1 MFEFDK
7 YDPKLHREKPAT
19 PAMSYAPADDVAGI
33 AFLHWGEHC
42 VECAAPACYSSCD
55 LYQPRADNRCR
66 RFAFGA
72 YKNPAF
78 RSMRGYGVE
87 VSFKKWAKI
96 EAFGDTA
103 IHPVE
108 SVLRWER
115 MAETGA
121 PIVDALGRIIKAAS
135 GKRVWG
141 ELAYTATEKL
151 TRRLNTRGSAGP
163 QPEAFLL
170 EVYNPTEG
178 EIRLQVIFG
187 VSIDDASRNDRQAPM
202 VPPSINTLAL
212 RPGYSRHEIGA
223 QAFCA
228 ILDRGVPFK
237 ITMVPE
243 ADDNGR
249 LVFLSADL
257 VRFKPRPS
265 SDVANGTDARK
276 IKCVVWDLDNTLW
289 KGTLVEGDEVALNPG
304 ILELLKYFDERGILL
319 SVVSKNDFDPAWKK
333 LQQFGVAEYF
343 LYPQIDWLPKSRKIR
358 SIAKQLNIGIDTFAF
373 IDDNQFELDEV
384 SGAIPELLP
393 LRFDCNRVESL
404 KSDPRFQ
411 GSVTEE
417 SRARR
422 KMYQQQVTREKE
434 EQGFGDDYRGFLA
447 SCGIVLE
454 IGGYSDRDDERV
466 AELVQRTNQLN
477 FSGRKYSREEFQK
490 ISADSAFGK
499 YVLRVSDKYGSYGTV
514 GFCLVKTGPEALEVL
529 DFMLSCRVQSK
540 FIEQALFSHLLAHH
554 NPAGA
559 KTIWVNF
566 KKTDRNTPAHN
577 VLRAIG
583 FQPCDA
589 ARDGFDHGSDGV
601 GKGMIL
607 RTAEPLKCDFIE
619 VRCSTSSDAIASEP
633 NCATGST
640 ANGSAL

>member
-19 PAMSYAPADDVAGI
+19 LALNYEPADDVAAI

-55 LYQPRADNRCR
+55 LYQPRSDMRCR

-72 YKNPAF
+72 YKNPSF
-78 RSMRGYGVE
+78 PSMRGYGVE

-103 IHPVE
+103 VHPVDA
-108 SVLRWER
+108 VLRWER
-115 MAETGA
+115 MVEAGA
-121 PIVDALGRIIKAAS
+121 PIANVVGHLVKTAT
-135 GKRVWG
+135 GKRAWD
-141 ELAYTATEKL
+141 EAAYIATEKL
-151 TRRLNTRGSAGP
+151 TRRLNARGSNGP
-163 QPEAFLL
+163 QAEAFLL

-187 VSIDDASRNDRQAPM
+187 VSIDDVTRNGQEPPL
-202 VPPSINTLAL
+202 VPPSINTVVLP
-212 RPGYSRHEIGA
+212 PGYSRHEIGA
-223 QAFCA
+223 QAFHQ

-243 ADDNGR
+243 ADGNGR

-257 VRFKPRPS
+257 VRFKPRH
-265 SDVANGTDARK
+265 AGADARK

-289 KGTLVEGDEVALNPG
+289 KGTLVEGDDVVLNPG
-304 ILELLKYFDERGILL
+304 IAELLKHLDERGILL

-333 LQQFGVAEYF
+333 LREFGVAEYF
-343 LYPQIDWLPKSRKIR
+343 LYPQIDWLPKSQKIKN
-358 SIAKQLNIGIDTFAF
+358 IARNLNIGIDTFAF

-384 SGAIPELLP
+384 ASVIPELLP
-393 LRFDCNRVESL
+393 INFNANQIAALQ
-404 KSDPRFQ
+404 SDPRFQ

-417 SRARR
+417 SRQRR
-422 KMYQQQVTREKE
+422 KMYQQQVAREKE
-434 EQGFGDDYRGFLA
+434 EQGFGDDYLGFLA
-447 SCGIVLE
+447 SCGIELE
-454 IGGYSDRDDERV
+454 IGGYSEHDSERV

-477 FSGRKYSREEFQK
+477 FSGRKYSRDELQNV
-490 ISADSAFGK
+490 IANPTLGK

-514 GFCLVKTGPEALEVL
+514 GFCLVKDKPDTVEVL

-540 FIEQALFSHLLAHH
+540 FVEQALFSHLLAHH
-554 NPAGA
+554 NPGGA
-559 KTIWVNF
+559 KAIWVNF

-577 VLRAIG
+577 VLRTIG
-583 FQPCDA
+583 FQSCDA
-589 ARDGFDHGSDGV
+589 ARDRIDS
-601 GKGMIL
+601 GMIL
-607 RTAEPLKCDFIE
+607 RTAVPLKCDFIA
-619 VRCSTSSDAIASEP
+619 VRCSAPEGAIAYDENARTNDAEARAS
-633 NCATGST
+633 S
-640 ANGSAL
+640 NGFHG

>member
-7 YDPKLHREKPAT
+7 YDPKLHHGKPAAPT
-19 PAMSYAPADDVAGI
+19 MSYAPADDVAGL

-42 VECAAPACYSSCD
+42 VECAAPACYASCD
-55 LYQPRADNRCR
+55 LYQARSDNRCR
-66 RFAFGA
+66 RFVFGA

-115 MAETGA
+115 MAEAGA
-121 PIVDALGRIIKAAS
+121 PIADAIGRVVKSAT

-151 TRRLNTRGSAGP
+151 TRRLSARGSNGL
-163 QPEAFLL
+163 QPDAFLL
-170 EVYNPTEG
+170 EVYNPTEA
-178 EIRLQVIFG
+178 EIRLQVIFT
-187 VSIDDASRNDRQAPM
+187 VSLDDVAGNGHPPPM
-202 VPPSINTLAL
+202 VPPSTNTLAL
-212 RPGYSRHEIGA
+212 PQGYSRHEIGA
-223 QAFCA
+223 AAFRA
-228 ILDRGVPFK
+228 ILERGVPFK

-243 ADDNGR
+243 ADGNGR

-257 VRFKPRPS
+257 VRFKPRAVS
-265 SDVANGTDARK
+265 ADARK

-304 ILELLKYFDERGILL
+304 IAELLKYFDERGILL
-319 SVVSKNDFDPAWKK
+319 SVVSKNDFDLAWKK
-333 LQQFGVAEYF
+333 LQEFGVAEYF
-343 LYPQIDWLPKSRKIR
+343 LYPQIDWLPKSQKIR
-358 SIAKQLNIGIDTFAF
+358 NIAKSLNIGIDTFAF
-373 IDDNQFELDEV
+373 IDDNRFELDEV
-384 SGAIPELLP
+384 ASVIPELLP
-393 LRFDCNRVESL
+393 LRYDANLAAALR
-404 KSDPRFQ
+404 SDPRFQ

-417 SRARR
+417 SRNRR
-422 KMYQQQVTREKE
+422 KMYQQQVARENE
-434 EQGFGDDYRGFLA
+434 EQGFGDDYRGFLK
-447 SCGIVLE
+447 SCAIVLE
-454 IGGYSDRDDERV
+454 ICGYSDADSERV

-477 FSGRKYSREEFQK
+477 FSGRKYSRDELQK
-490 ISADSAFGK
+490 IIADPALGK

-514 GFCLVKTGPEALEVL
+514 GFCLAKSTPATLEVL

-559 KTIWVNF
+559 KAIWVNF

-583 FQPCDA
+583 FEACEA
-589 ARDGFDHGSDGV
+589 AHDGV
-601 GKGMIL
+601 NSGMIL
-607 RTAEPLKCDFIE
+607 RTTEPLQCDFIE
-619 VRCSTSSDAIASEP
+619 VRCEASSAVLASKQSSG
-633 NCATGST
+633 ADLRI
-640 ANGSAL
+640 NGNAA

>member
-19 PAMSYAPADDVAGI
+19 PAITYAPADDVAGI
-33 AFLHWGEHC
+33 ALLHWGEHC

-115 MAETGA
+115 MVETGA
-121 PIVDALGRIIKAAS
+121 PIVDAVGRIIKTAS

-151 TRRLNTRGSAGP
+151 TRRLNTRGSSGP

-178 EIRLQVIFG
+178 EIRLQIIFG
-187 VSIDDASRNDRQAPM
+187 VAVDDVTRNGHQAPM

-212 RPGYSRHEIGA
+212 APGYSRHEIGA
-223 QAFCA
+223 QAFRA

-243 ADDNGR
+243 ADGNGR

-257 VRFKPRPS
+257 VRFKPRHKS
-265 SDVANGTDARK
+265 GDTHK

-319 SVVSKNDFDPAWKK
+319 SVVSKNDFAPAWKK

-343 LYPQIDWLPKSRKIR
+343 LYPQIDWLPKSQKIR

-384 SGAIPELLP
+384 AGAIPELLP
-393 LRFDCNRVESL
+393 LRFDDRCVESMRG
-404 KSDPRFQ
+404 DPRFQ

-417 SRARR
+417 SRQRR
-422 KMYQQQVTREKE
+422 MMYQQQVTREKE

-447 SCGIVLE
+447 SCAIVLE
-454 IGGYSDRDDERV
+454 ISEYSKRDDERV

-490 ISADSAFGK
+490 IIANPALGK

-514 GFCLVKTGPEALEVL
+514 GFCLVKAGGTTLEVL

-554 NPAGA
+554 NPTGA
-559 KTIWVNF
+559 KAIWVNF
-566 KKTDRNTPAHN
+566 QKTDRNTPAHN

-583 FQPCDA
+583 FESCDA
-589 ARDGFDHGSDGV
+589 ARDGFDHG
-601 GKGMIL
+601 MIL
-607 RTAEPLKCDFIE
+607 RTIEPLQCDFIE
-619 VRCSTSSDAIASEP
+619 VRCSAPSGATPSERIS
-633 NCATGST
+633 TTEST
-640 ANGSAL
+640 ANGTAV